1 MRGSVLLTLTLSI
14 LLLGATSASAQNHAS
29 LVVDQTPEQQ
39 TEVTAP
45 SEAHGTVSSV
55 VLAQPPHTP
64 ITTRHGI
71 QAAMLDVSAQ
81 NGDEPSAE
89 LDDRGRRNLLY
100 IVGGTLVAG
109 GITAAIILLTGGDDD
124 GIPAPPGRPGQ

>member
-14 LLLGATSASAQNHAS
+14 LLLGATSAAAQDRTS
-29 LVVDQTPEQQ
+29 LVVDQNRQSQ
-39 TEVTAP
+39 TEVAATPDAEVA
-45 SEAHGTVSSV
+45 STV
-55 VLAQPPHTP
+55 VLAEPSAAT
-64 ITTRHGI
+64 INTRQDI

-81 NGDEPSAE
+81 NGDQPAAK
-89 LDDRGRRNLLY
+89 LDPKGRRNLLY

-124 GIPAPPGRPGQ
+124 GIPAPPGRPAQ